1 MKLSNNTVNI
11 LKNFTSI
18 NEGIFIKK
26 GNVLETISKQKNI
39 LARAEVVDNFDEE
52 FGIYD
57 LNNFL
62 GVLSLQ
68 KVAEPEINFDDK
80 NILIK
85 GFSGKSQ
92 MKYRK
97 AAKEMI
103 VIPPDKKINMA
114 GAEISFALSS
124 EEIAWVTRVANQLS
138 SPNLAFVS
146 DGSTVEIQSFDA
158 KDDSA
163 HVNTTE
169 LASGGNGKKYRM
181 IFATDNLKFVEGS
194 YDVQISAKGI
204 SHFKHTTAPVEY
216 WVMAETGSKV
226 EG

>member
-1 MKLSNNTVNI
+1 MKLSSNTMIV
-11 LKNFTSI
+11 LKNFSSI
-18 NEGIFIKK
+18 NEGVFIKR
-26 GNVLETISKQKNI
+26 GNVIETISKQKNI
-39 LARAEVVDNFDEE
+39 LAKAELEEMFEHE

-68 KVAEPEINFDDK
+68 KDVAELEFDEK

-92 MKYRK
+92 IKYRK

-103 VIPPDKKINMA
+103 LVPPDKNIVMGECKI
-114 GAEISFALSS
+114 EFALSA
-124 EEIAWVTRVANQLS
+124 EEFAWITRVASSLS
-138 SPNLAFVS
+138 SPNIAFVS
-146 DGSTVEIQSFDA
+146 DGDTISIETFNF

-169 LASGGNGKKYRM
+169 LSTQANGKKYKVV
-181 IFATDNLKFVEGS
+181 FSTENLKLIEGS
-194 YDVQISAKGI
+194 YEVRISAKGI
-204 SHFKHTTAPVEY
+204 AHFKNKNVPIQY
-216 WVMAETGSKV
+216 WIMSETGSTYD
-226 EG
+226 

>member
-1 MKLSNNTVNI
+1 MIV
-11 LKNFTSI
+11 LKNFSSI
-18 NEGIFIKK
+18 NEGVFIKR
-26 GNVLETISKQKNI
+26 GNVIETISKQKNI
-39 LARAEVVDNFDEE
+39 LAKAELDESFEHE

-68 KVAEPEINFDDK
+68 KDVAELDFDEK

-92 MKYRK
+92 IKYRK

-103 VIPPDKKINMA
+103 LVPPDKSINM
-114 GAEISFALSS
+114 GDCKIEFALSA
-124 EEIAWVTRVANQLS
+124 EEFAWITRVASSLS
-138 SPNLAFVS
+138 SPNIAFVS
-146 DGSTVEIQSFDA
+146 DGDTISLETFNA

-169 LASGGNGKKYRM
+169 IGSPGNGKKYKV
-181 IFATDNLKFVEGS
+181 IFATENLKLIEGS
-194 YDVQISAKGI
+194 YEVRVSSKGI
-204 SHFKHTTAPVEY
+204 AHFKNTTVPIQY
-216 WVMAETGSKV
+216 WIMSETGSKYD
-226 EG
+226 E

>member
-1 MKLSNNTVNI
+1 MKLSTNTVNI
-11 LKNFTSI
+11 LKNFTTI

-26 GNVLETISKQKNI
+26 GKVLETISKQKNI
-39 LARAEVVDNFDEE
+39 LARAEVDDEFDDE
-52 FGIYD
+52 FGVYD

-68 KVAEPEINFDDK
+68 KGGDTEINFDDK

-103 VIPPDKKINMA
+103 VVPPDKKINMA
-114 GAEISFALSS
+114 NPEVSFNLSA

-138 SPNLAFVS
+138 SPNLAFIS
-146 DGSTVEIQSFDA
+146 DGTTVEIQSYDA
-158 KDDSA
+158 KDDAS

-169 LASGGNGKKYRM
+169 LSSAGNGRKYKM
-181 IFATDNLKFVEGS
+181 IFATDNLKFIEGS

-204 SHFKHTTAPVEY
+204 SHFKHTTLPVEY

-226 EG
+226 E

>member
-1 MKLSNNTVNI
+1 MKLSTNTVNV
-11 LKNFTSI
+11 LKNFSVI

-26 GNVLETISKQKNI
+26 GNVVETISKQKNI
-39 LARAEVVDNFDEE
+39 LARAELTEE
-52 FGIYD
+52 FEQDFGVYD

-68 KVAEPEINFDDK
+68 KDSPEIEFDDK

-103 VIPPDKKINMA
+103 LVPPDKKINMA
-114 GAEISFALSS
+114 NPEISFSLSA
-124 EEIAWVTRVANQLS
+124 EEIAWFTRVANQLS
-138 SPNLAFVS
+138 SPNIAFVS
-146 DGSTVEIQSFDA
+146 DGSSIQIESYDA
-158 KDDSA
+158 KDDSS
-163 HVNTTE
+163 HINTTE
-169 LASGGNGKKYRM
+169 LSTTGTGNKYRM
-181 IFATDNLKFVEGS
+181 IFATENLKFMEGS
-194 YDVQISAKGI
+194 YEVKIASKGI
-204 SHFKHTTAPVEY
+204 AHFKNTTSPIEY
-216 WVMAETGSKV
+216 WVMAETGSKY

>member
-1 MKLSNNTVNI
+1 MKMNSNTLAV
-11 LKNFTSI
+11 LKNFSLI

-39 LARAEVVDNFDEE
+39 LAKAQVNENFGSD

-62 GVLSLQ
+62 GVVSLC
-68 KVAEPEINFDDK
+68 KDPDIDFDDK

-85 GFSGKSQ
+85 GFGGKSQ
-92 MKYRK
+92 IKYRK

-103 VIPPDKKINMA
+103 LVPPDKSINMGDVGIHFSLTA
-114 GAEISFALSS
+114 
-124 EEIAWVTRVANQLS
+124 EEIAWVTRVANTLS
-138 SPNLAFVS
+138 SPNIAFVS
-146 DGSTVEIQSFDA
+146 DGKTIFIESYNT

-169 LASGGNGKKYRM
+169 ITTGGNGKSYRM
-181 IFATDNLKFVEGS
+181 IFATENLKFIEGS
-194 YDVQISAKGI
+194 YDVKISQKGI
-204 SHFKHTTAPVEY
+204 GHFVNSNVPIEY
-216 WVMAETGSKV
+216 WVMSETGSKYV
-226 EG
+226 D

>member
-1 MKLSNNTVNI
+1 MKLSTNTVNI
-11 LKNFTSI
+11 LKNFTTI

-26 GNVLETISKQKNI
+26 GKVLETISKQKNI
-39 LARAEVVDNFDEE
+39 LARAEVDDEFDDD
-52 FGIYD
+52 FGVYD

-68 KVAEPEINFDDK
+68 KGADPEITFDDK

-103 VIPPDKKINMA
+103 VVPPDKKINMA
-114 GAEISFALSS
+114 NPEITFNLSS

-138 SPNLAFVS
+138 SPNLAFIS
-146 DGSTVEIQSFDA
+146 DGQKVEIQSYDA
-158 KDDSA
+158 KDDSS

-169 LASGGNGKKYRM
+169 LSSAGNGKSYRM
-181 IFATDNLKFVEGS
+181 IFATDNLKFIEGS

-204 SHFKHTTAPVEY
+204 SHFKHTAAPVEY

-226 EG
+226 D

>member
-1 MKLSNNTVNI
+1 MKLSGNTMIV
-11 LKNFTSI
+11 LKNFSSI
-18 NEGIFIKK
+18 NEGVFIKR
-26 GNVLETISKQKNI
+26 GNVIETISKQKNI
-39 LARAEVVDNFDEE
+39 LAKAELDDSFEHE

-68 KVAEPEINFDDK
+68 KDVAELDFDEK

-92 MKYRK
+92 IKYRK

-103 VIPPDKKINMA
+103 LVPPDKSINM
-114 GAEISFALSS
+114 GDCKIEFALSA
-124 EEIAWVTRVANQLS
+124 EEFAWITRVASSLS
-138 SPNLAFVS
+138 SPNIAFVS
-146 DGSTVEIQSFDA
+146 DGDTISLETFNA

-169 LASGGNGKKYRM
+169 LSSPGTSKKYKV
-181 IFATDNLKFVEGS
+181 IFGTENLKLIEGS
-194 YDVQISAKGI
+194 YEVRVSSKGI
-204 SHFKHTTAPVEY
+204 AHFKNKNVPIQY
-216 WVMAETGSKV
+216 WIMSETGSKYD
-226 EG
+226 E

>member
-1 MKLSNNTVNI
+1 MKLSTNTVNV
-11 LKNFTSI
+11 LKNFSVI

-26 GNVLETISKQKNI
+26 GNVIETISKQKNI
-39 LARAEVVDNFDEE
+39 LARAELSDNFDQE

-68 KVAEPEINFDDK
+68 KDSTELEFDDK

-85 GFSGKSQ
+85 AFAGKSQ
-92 MKYRK
+92 IKYRK

-103 VIPPDKKINMA
+103 LVPPDKKVNMTNP
-114 GAEISFALSS
+114 EISFTLSA

-138 SPNLAFVS
+138 SPNIAFVS
-146 DGSTVEIQSFDA
+146 DGTKVEIQSYDA

-169 LASGGNGKKYRM
+169 IGTNSTGKNYRM
-181 IFATDNLKFVEGS
+181 IFATENLKFIEGS
-194 YDVQISAKGI
+194 YDVKISAKGVA
-204 SHFKHTTAPVEY
+204 HFKNTVTPVEY
-216 WVMAETGSKV
+216 WVMAESGSKY

>member
-1 MKLSNNTVNI
+1 MKLSTNTVNI
-11 LKNFTSI
+11 LKNFTTI

-26 GNVLETISKQKNI
+26 GKVLETISKQKNI
-39 LARAEVVDNFDEE
+39 LARAEVDVEFDDD
-52 FGIYD
+52 FGVYD

-68 KVAEPEINFDDK
+68 KGADPEINFDDK

-103 VIPPDKKINMA
+103 VVPPDKKINMA
-114 GAEISFALSS
+114 NPEVSFNLSA

-138 SPNLAFVS
+138 SPNLAFIS
-146 DGSTVEIQSFDA
+146 DGTTVEIQSYDA
-158 KDDSA
+158 KDDSS
-163 HVNTTE
+163 HINTTE
-169 LASGGNGKKYRM
+169 LSSAGNGRKYKM
-181 IFATDNLKFVEGS
+181 IFATDNLKFIEGS

-204 SHFKHTTAPVEY
+204 SHFKHTVMPVEY

-226 EG
+226 E

>member
-1 MKLSNNTVNI
+1 MKLSTNTVNV
-11 LKNFTSI
+11 LKNFSVI

-26 GNVLETISKQKNI
+26 GNVIETISKQKNI
-39 LARAEVVDNFDEE
+39 LARAELTDNFDQE

-68 KVAEPEINFDDK
+68 KDSTELEFDEK

-85 GFSGKSQ
+85 AFSGKSQ
-92 MKYRK
+92 IKYRK

-103 VIPPDKKINMA
+103 LVPPDKKVNMVNP
-114 GAEISFALSS
+114 EISFNLSA

-138 SPNLAFVS
+138 SPNIAFVS
-146 DGSTVEIQSFDA
+146 DGSKVEIQSYDA

-169 LASGGNGKKYRM
+169 IGTNSSGKSYRM
-181 IFATDNLKFVEGS
+181 IFATENLKFIEGS
-194 YDVQISAKGI
+194 YEVKISSKGI
-204 SHFKHTTAPVEY
+204 AHFKNTTSPVEY
-216 WVMAETGSKV
+216 WVMAETGSKY